1 MPRTVKSRLAKTL
14 WVAWITEGDGSR
26 GVAVYWERAS
36 PVTSIN
42 LTVLHLDN
50 KNLRVSL
57 CVLSH
62 FSHVWLFAILWTV
75 AHRAPLPM
83 EFLRQDYL
91 SGLPCPPPGDLLDPR
106 IEPTS
111 LMLQADSLPTD
122 PPGKPPRVSL
132 PEFKSCIPP
141 HKLGNK
147 PLIILFLSFLTFP
160 MGTILASASQT
171 AKRTMKHLK

>member
-1 MPRTVKSRLAKTL
+1 MKFRKQVSSSLQCHILSSQDWQRLCERHELLRETGG
-14 WVAWITEGDGSR
+14 E
-26 GVAVYWERAS
+26 VAVYWERAS
-36 PVTSIN
+36 LVTSIN

-83 EFLRQDYL
+83 EFLRQEYL

-111 LMLQADSLPTD
+111 LVLQADSLPTE

-132 PEFKSCIPP
+132 PEFKSCLPP
-141 HKLGNK
+141 H
-147 PLIILFLSFLTFP
+147 
-160 MGTILASASQT
+160 
-171 AKRTMKHLK
+171 